1 MPAEE
6 ATMVNTSLIFSGG
19 PPPNDATLNIVR
31 EITDVNLIIAADS
44 GLHTAQKL
52 NLKVDAVIGD
62 LDSVSES
69 ALARASSEGTQII
82 RHNRDKDFTDL
93 NSALLYAAEHESQK
107 IVVVTAGGGR
117 LDHQFG
123 VLAAMFNPT
132 LAKIDVEAIWNDS
145 QLFALQ
151 GPKRL
156 TFSTNI
162 GDLVG
167 IQSFSD
173 ISKKITTTGLR
184 WPLKGEQLTNH
195 ETRGVSNEATELEV
209 SISLETGQLLITRQ
223 LITRQ
228 LIQKIKQ

>member
-1 MPAEE
+1 
-6 ATMVNTSLIFSGG
+6 L
-19 PPPNDATLNIVR
+19 
-31 EITDVNLIIAADS
+31 
-44 GLHTAQKL
+44 
-52 NLKVDAVIGD
+52 
-62 LDSVSES
+62 
-69 ALARASSEGTQII
+69 
-82 RHNRDKDFTDL
+82 
-93 NSALLYAAEHESQK
+93 
-107 IVVVTAGGGR
+107 
-117 LDHQFG
+117 G

-151 GPKRL
+151 GPKSL
-156 TFSTNI
+156 TFSANI

-195 ETRGVSNEATELEV
+195 ETRGVSNEANELKV
-209 SISLETGQLLITRQ
+209 SISLEAGQLLIARQ

>member
-1 MPAEE
+1 
-6 ATMVNTSLIFSGG
+6 MVNTSLIFAGG
-19 PPPNDATLNIVR
+19 LAPSDTTLDIVR
-31 EITDVNLIIAADS
+31 AVTNVDLIIAADS
-44 GLHTAQKL
+44 GLHIAQKL

-62 LDSVSES
+62 LDSVSEP
-69 ALARASSEGTQII
+69 ALARAKSEGTQII
-82 RHNRDKDFTDL
+82 RHSRDKDFTDL

-107 IVVVTAGGGR
+107 IVIVTAGGGR

-123 VLAAMFNPT
+123 VVAAMFNPA

-151 GPKRL
+151 GPMRL

-167 IQSFSD
+167 IQSFSE

-209 SISLETGQLLITRQ
+209 SISLETGQLF
-223 LITRQ
+223 ITRQ

>member
-6 ATMVNTSLIFSGG
+6 ATMVNTSLIFAGG
-19 PPPNDATLNIVR
+19 LAPSDTTLDIVR
-31 EITDVNLIIAADS
+31 AVTNVDLIIAADS
-44 GLHTAQKL
+44 GLHIAQKL

-69 ALARASSEGTQII
+69 ALARAKSEGTQII
-82 RHNRDKDFTDL
+82 RHSRDKDFTDL

-107 IVVVTAGGGR
+107 IVIVTAGGGR

-123 VLAAMFNPT
+123 VVAAMFNPA
-132 LAKIDVEAIWNDS
+132 LAKIVVEAIWNDS

-151 GPKRL
+151 GPMRL

-167 IQSFSD
+167 LQSFSD
-173 ISKKITTTGLR
+173 VSKKITTTGLR
-184 WPLKGEQLTNH
+184 WPLKSEQLTNH
-195 ETRGVSNEATELEV
+195 ETRGVSNEATGLEV
-209 SISLETGQLLITRQ
+209 LISLEAGQLLV
-223 LITRQ
+223 TRQ
-228 LIQKIKQ
+228 LIQKNQTARET

>member
-1 MPAEE
+1 
-6 ATMVNTSLIFSGG
+6 MVNTSLIFSGG

-173 ISKKITTTGLR
+173 ISEKITTTGLR

-209 SISLETGQLLITRQ
+209 SISLEAGQLLINRQ

-228 LIQKIKQ
+228 PIQKIKQ